1 MPMGAASRKS
11 GLEKHLALKI
21 GNKTTRKVRGANIL
35 ELNAWGI
42 AMPKNIIPNYS
53 RHEYYPINS
62 KLGFNPKA
70 GMPICIPLH
79 SFVMK

>member
-1 MPMGAASRKS
+1 MLN

-21 GNKTTRKVRGANIL
+21 GNETAGKVRGGNIL

-42 AMPKNIIPNYS
+42 SMPENIIPNYS

-62 KLGFNPKA
+62 KLGSDPKT
-70 GMPICIPLH
+70 GMPICVPLH
-79 SFVMK
+79 SFVPRLVRLDK